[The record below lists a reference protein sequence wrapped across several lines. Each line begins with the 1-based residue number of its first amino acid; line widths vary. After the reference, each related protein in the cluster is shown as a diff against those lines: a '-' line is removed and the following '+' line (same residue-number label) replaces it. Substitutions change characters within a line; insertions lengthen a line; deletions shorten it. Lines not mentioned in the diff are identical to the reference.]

1 MKFCVDCGLNVLI
14 AQGIDEVVDGRLMKQ
29 NIRQIKI
36 EDLLGRDEVKI
47 NLKEI
52 RSTDA

>member
-14 AQGIDEVVDGRLMKQ
+14 AQGIDEVVDGRL
-29 NIRQIKI
+29 I

-52 RSTDA
+52 RNTDA

>member
-29 NIRQIKI
+29 NIRLIKI

-52 RSTDA
+52 